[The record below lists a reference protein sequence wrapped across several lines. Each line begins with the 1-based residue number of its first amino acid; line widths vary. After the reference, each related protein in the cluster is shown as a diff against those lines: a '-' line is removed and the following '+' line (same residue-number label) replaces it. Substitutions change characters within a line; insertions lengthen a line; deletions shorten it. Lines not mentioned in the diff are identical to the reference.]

1 MKNILSIL
9 LIVAVFIGCK
19 SSSKQLERGDY
30 DAALQK
36 SAKKIKRNP
45 SKNDDEVWVFN
56 DAYRMATTRDNEALV
71 RLKRKGDPALW
82 GKIYRTYVKM
92 DARQNLAISLPP
104 VGIEF
109 DEKDYTA
116 DLKNARLKAAEYAY
130 AKGTQLLN
138 IDNRFE
144 ARKAYSRFLEVKTY
158 DQYYKD
164 VDNKLMEAKF
174 KGTTNVFFKIADNS
188 NVVAPKGL
196 IAEIQR
202 INMDEL
208 NETWKNYDTY
218 IDTNK
223 IYHYSIF
230 LNIKLIDVSPEEVK
244 ENNYMESKEIEDG
257 FDYALDA
264 NGNVKKD
271 TLGNDIKIPKYKI
284 ITCHVKEIHQFKTA
298 RISGV
303 IDYIDNYSDKLLKSE
318 PITSDTKF
326 EHHYAIANGDLNAL
340 KQSTRNKI
348 GADPL
353 PFPADEPLVLQAGDV
368 LKEMTKGI
376 IVRNKSFL
384 K

>member
-1 MKNILSIL
+1 
-9 LIVAVFIGCK
+9 
-19 SSSKQLERGDY
+19 
-30 DAALQK
+30 
-36 SAKKIKRNP
+36 
-45 SKNDDEVWVFN
+45 
-56 DAYRMATTRDNEALV
+56 
-71 RLKRKGDPALW
+71 
-82 GKIYRTYVKM
+82 
-92 DARQNLAISLPP
+92 
-104 VGIEF
+104 
-109 DEKDYTA
+109 
-116 DLKNARLKAAEYAY
+116 Y
-130 AKGTQLLN
+130 AKGSQLLK

-144 ARKAYSRFLEVKTY
+144 ARKAYSRFLEVKRY
-158 DQYYKD
+158 SKHYKD
-164 VDNKLMEAKF
+164 VDEKIAEAKF
-174 KGTTNVFFKIADNS
+174 KGITNVFFTIEDHS
-188 NVVAPKGL
+188 NVVAPQGL
-196 IAEIQR
+196 INEIQR

-208 NETWKNYDTY
+208 NGKWKNYDTY